1 MHRSLIQSKLDFGSI
16 VYGSARTSN
25 LNLLNPVAIQA
36 LRLCYEASRT
46 SPTNSL
52 QILAH
57 EPPLQLRRKQTAIQ
71 YCTKLRSNPAN
82 PTYHSVFPRHSDSI
96 FINKPNLIPPIS
108 LRLSNDLAAINIF
121 NTRVANS
128 SFSQIPPLFNCKCR
142 SNTIHQQRKY
152 NTLVVSKHKTIS
164 QRLPSVSSIFAAE
177 LQALLIALYVT

>member
-71 YCTKLRSNPAN
+71 YCTKPRSNPAN
-82 PTYHSVFPRHSDSI
+82 PTYHSVFPRQSDSI
-96 FINKPNLIPPIS
+96 FISKPNLIPHIS
-108 LRLSNDLAAINIF
+108 LRLSNDVAANGMF
-121 NTRVANS
+121 KTCAANS
-128 SFSQIPPLFNCKCR
+128 TFSPI
-142 SNTIHQQRKY
+142 
-152 NTLVVSKHKTIS
+152 
-164 QRLPSVSSIFAAE
+164 LPW
-177 LQALLIALYVT
+177 LL